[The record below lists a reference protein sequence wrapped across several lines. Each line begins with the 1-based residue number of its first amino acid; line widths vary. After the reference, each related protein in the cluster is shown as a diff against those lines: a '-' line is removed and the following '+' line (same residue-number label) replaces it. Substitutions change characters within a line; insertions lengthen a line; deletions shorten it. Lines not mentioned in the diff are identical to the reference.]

1 MNFLHRINSW
11 LATAIATLNAV
22 LALLIVGFTALGMA
36 VLLGS
41 VDDEASAAVRIVLGL
56 VGFVVGA
63 LLGVVIAIAVCG
75 VIAVLLDIRQVLID
89 TRDRI
94 S

>member
-36 VLLGS
+36 LFLANL
-41 VDDEASAAVRIVLGL
+41 DDNAAVQIVLGL

-89 TRDRI
+89 IRD
-94 S
+94 ST